1 MLALLK
7 LLNELVIRTIQL
19 NLNLL
24 DNRLKEVRFDPSE
37 RPFRHGVILLILL
50 GELHNG

>member
-1 MLALLK
+1 MLAILQ
-7 LLNELVIRTIQL
+7 LLNEPVIRTIQL

-37 RPFRHGVILLILL
+37 RSFRHWVILLILL